1 MELTLPQSILMCR
14 GDGAMAE
21 AAHGSRQ
28 WQWACSYAGR
38 HRAVPPEGL
47 MESTQAPRW
56 VLLEL

>member
-1 MELTLPQSILMCR
+1 MTLPQSILTSR
-14 GDGAMAE
+14 GVEAMAE

-28 WQWACSYAGR
+28 WQWACSHAGR
-38 HRAVPPEGL
+38 HRTVPPEGV